1 MSAVFFLAE
10 FPEEPTGR
18 GEHDLFWLPLAE
30 ADKAFF
36 HTSHAWAVRRGLGD
50 EADTG

>member
-1 MSAVFFLAE
+1 MLAVFFLAE
-10 FPEEPTGR
+10 FPDDPTGQ

-36 HTSHAWAVRRGLGD
+36 HQSHSWAVRQGLK
-50 EADTG
+50 A